1 MIFLGGAAEGT
12 GVLGGA
18 PKRPENPSS
27 LVEYAPSSLY
37 PSLYLQIPPLKRYTT
52 QPFDIVCKI
61 SLTHNFSFDIFDPP
75 KSEFL
80 SRKRKE
86 LWMKKRCLSW
96 VLFVAVLGMIPLT
109 QALANDVVEYEVT
122 NYWQQQSFGH
132 VYRID
137 FTTCTVSEPAGV
149 GTPQAIVKQSFTI
162 CRKDSRVR
170 FSITHANGYV
180 IDYDWILEDGGR
192 IVKGAYKDSNVG
204 WGPSIG
210 RARQILS
217 PPAVSLAGRWV
228 AYREGRKVA
237 DCSIQQQGTTLTL
250 IIHRTP
256 EERSRGRL
264 VSATQLEATDWRE
277 QGTVS
282 PDARRINWRNS
293 YWTKVD

>member
-1 MIFLGGAAEGT
+1 M
-12 GVLGGA
+12 
-18 PKRPENPSS
+18 KRPYRLSVLVVVVFALIPVS
-27 LVEYAPSSLY
+27 L
-37 PSLYLQIPPLKRYTT
+37 
-52 QPFDIVCKI
+52 
-61 SLTHNFSFDIFDPP
+61 
-75 KSEFL
+75 
-80 SRKRKE
+80 
-86 LWMKKRCLSW
+86 
-96 VLFVAVLGMIPLT
+96 
-109 QALANDVVEYEVT
+109 ALANDVVEYEVT

-149 GTPQAIVKQSFTI
+149 GTPQALVKQSFSI

-192 IVKGAYKDSNVG
+192 IVKGAYRDSNVG

-210 RARQILS
+210 RARQTLTS
-217 PPAVSLAGRWV
+217 PAAVSLAGKW
-228 AYREGRKVA
+228 AGYRGGRKVA

-264 VSATQLEATDWRE
+264 VGTTQLEAIDWKE
-277 QGTVS
+277 HGS
-282 PDARRINWRNS
+282 ISSDGRRINWSNS
-293 YWTKVD
+293 YWIRVD